1 MTTGTVCRNAQC
13 GMVGVVGLIVVGL
26 VATDASA
33 WKIASIVPVMT
44 LIAIGDS
51 GMTACQWPVIVV
63 CGHGSRGPSGI
74 RGVTGLTCSGYSCRL
89 VTRIIRLV
97 IRADVAC
104 RTCSRRSAES

>member
-1 MTTGTVCRNAQC
+1 MIGI
-13 GMVGVVGLIVVGL
+13 VGLIIVGL
-26 VATDASA
+26 VATDTSTR
-33 WKIASIVPVMT
+33 KIASIVPVMT

-63 CGHGSRGPSGI
+63 CGHGSRGPSGVC
-74 RGVTGLTCSGYSCRL
+74 GVTGLTGSGYSCRL

-97 IRADVAC
+97 IGADVAC